1 MMMMMMMV
9 VLMMT
14 MAVVL
19 IMTTMMEM
27 VMMIITIIITDN
39 FLLVLEPSSCS
50 VSKWAIMDV
59 LHSSHKFH
67 HVTLQQVEHSL
78 DKLLQSSDVYRQS
91 EHEYCLV

>member
-1 MMMMMMMV
+1 MMMG
-9 VLMMT
+9 VLMMI

-19 IMTTMMEM
+19 IMRMM
-27 VMMIITIIITDN
+27 VVLIIMMTDN
-39 FLLVLEPSSCS
+39 FLLVLEPSGCS

-78 DKLLQSSDVYRQS
+78 DRLLQSSDVYRQS

>member
-1 MMMMMMMV
+1 MMMMG
-9 VLMMT
+9 VLMMI

-19 IMTTMMEM
+19 IMRMM
-27 VMMIITIIITDN
+27 VVMIIMMTDN
-39 FLLVLEPSSCS
+39 FLLVLEPSGCS

-78 DKLLQSSDVYRQS
+78 DRLLQSSDVYRQS

>member
-1 MMMMMMMV
+1 MMAVLMMMMI
-9 VLMMT
+9 

-19 IMTTMMEM
+19 IMIMMM
-27 VMMIITIIITDN
+27 VAVVVMIIIIIMTDT
-39 FLLVLEPSSCS
+39 FLLVLEPSSSS

-78 DKLLQSSDVYRQS
+78 DRLLQSSDVYRQS

>member
-1 MMMMMMMV
+1 MMMAVLMMMMI
-9 VLMMT
+9 

-19 IMTTMMEM
+19 IMIMMM
-27 VMMIITIIITDN
+27 VVMIIIIIMTDT
-39 FLLVLEPSSCS
+39 FLLVLEPSSSS

-78 DKLLQSSDVYRQS
+78 DRLLQSSDVYRQS

>member
-1 MMMMMMMV
+1 MAVLMMMMI
-9 VLMMT
+9 

-19 IMTTMMEM
+19 IMIMMM
-27 VMMIITIIITDN
+27 VAMVVMIIVIIMTDT
-39 FLLVLEPSSCS
+39 FLLVLEPSSSS

-78 DKLLQSSDVYRQS
+78 DRLLQSSDVYRQS

>member
-1 MMMMMMMV
+1 MMAVLMMMMI
-9 VLMMT
+9 

-19 IMTTMMEM
+19 IMIMMM
-27 VMMIITIIITDN
+27 VAMVVMIIIVIMTDT
-39 FLLVLEPSSCS
+39 FLLVLEPSSSS

-78 DKLLQSSDVYRQS
+78 DRLLQSSDVYRQS

>member
-1 MMMMMMMV
+1 MAVLMMMMM
-9 VLMMT
+9 

-19 IMTTMMEM
+19 IMIMMM
-27 VMMIITIIITDN
+27 VAVVVMIIIIIMTDT
-39 FLLVLEPSSCS
+39 FLLVLEPSSSS

-78 DKLLQSSDVYRQS
+78 DRLLQSSDVYRQS

>member
-1 MMMMMMMV
+1 MMAVLMMMMM
-9 VLMMT
+9 

-19 IMTTMMEM
+19 IMIMMM
-27 VMMIITIIITDN
+27 VAVVVMIIIIIMTDT
-39 FLLVLEPSSCS
+39 FLLVLEPSSSS

-78 DKLLQSSDVYRQS
+78 DRLLQSSDVYRQS

>member
-1 MMMMMMMV
+1 MMMAVLMMMMI
-9 VLMMT
+9 

-19 IMTTMMEM
+19 IMIMMM
-27 VMMIITIIITDN
+27 VAMVVMIIVIIMTDT
-39 FLLVLEPSSCS
+39 FLLVLEPSSSS

-78 DKLLQSSDVYRQS
+78 DRLLQSSDVYRQS

>member
-1 MMMMMMMV
+1 MMAILMMMMI
-9 VLMMT
+9 

-19 IMTTMMEM
+19 IMIMMM
-27 VMMIITIIITDN
+27 VAMVVMIIVIIMTDT
-39 FLLVLEPSSCS
+39 FLLVLEPSSSS

-78 DKLLQSSDVYRQS
+78 DRLLQSSDVYRQS

>member
-1 MMMMMMMV
+1 MMAVLMMMMI
-9 VLMMT
+9 

-19 IMTTMMEM
+19 IMIMMM
-27 VMMIITIIITDN
+27 VAMVVMIIVIIMTDT
-39 FLLVLEPSSCS
+39 FLLVLEPSSSS

-78 DKLLQSSDVYRQS
+78 DRLLQSSDVYRQS

>member
-1 MMMMMMMV
+1 MMMG
-9 VLMMT
+9 VLMMI

-19 IMTTMMEM
+19 TMRMM
-27 VMMIITIIITDN
+27 VVMIIMMTDN
-39 FLLVLEPSSCS
+39 FLLVLEPSGCS

-78 DKLLQSSDVYRQS
+78 DRLLQSSDVYRQS

>member
-1 MMMMMMMV
+1 MMGVFMMI
-9 VLMMT
+9 

-19 IMTTMMEM
+19 IMRMMVAM
-27 VMMIITIIITDN
+27 VVMIITLTDN
-39 FLLVLEPSSCS
+39 FLLVLEPSGCS

-78 DKLLQSSDVYRQS
+78 DRLLQSSDVYRQS

>member
-1 MMMMMMMV
+1 MMAVLMMMMI
-9 VLMMT
+9 

-19 IMTTMMEM
+19 IMIMMM
-27 VMMIITIIITDN
+27 VVMIIIIMTDT
-39 FLLVLEPSSCS
+39 FLLVLEPSSSS

-78 DKLLQSSDVYRQS
+78 DRLLQSSDVYRQS

>member
-1 MMMMMMMV
+1 MMMMMG
-9 VLMMT
+9 VLMMI

-19 IMTTMMEM
+19 IMRMM
-27 VMMIITIIITDN
+27 VVMIIMMTDN
-39 FLLVLEPSSCS
+39 FLLVLEPSGCS

-78 DKLLQSSDVYRQS
+78 DRLLQSSDVYRQS

>member
-1 MMMMMMMV
+1 MMMA

-14 MAVVL
+14 IMAVVL
-19 IMTTMMEM
+19 IMIMMM
-27 VMMIITIIITDN
+27 VAMVVMIIIIIMTDT
-39 FLLVLEPSSCS
+39 FLLVLEPSSSS

-78 DKLLQSSDVYRQS
+78 DRLLQSSDVYRQS

>member
-1 MMMMMMMV
+1 MMAVLMMMMI
-9 VLMMT
+9 

-19 IMTTMMEM
+19 IMIMMM
-27 VMMIITIIITDN
+27 VAMVVMIIIIIMTDT
-39 FLLVLEPSSCS
+39 FLLVLEPSSSS

-78 DKLLQSSDVYRQS
+78 DRLLQSSDVYRQS

>member
-1 MMMMMMMV
+1 MMMG
-9 VLMMT
+9 VLMMI

-19 IMTTMMEM
+19 IMRMM
-27 VMMIITIIITDN
+27 VVMIIMMTDN
-39 FLLVLEPSSCS
+39 FLLVLEPSGCS

-78 DKLLQSSDVYRQS
+78 DRLLQSSDVYRQS

>member
-1 MMMMMMMV
+1 MMAVLMMMMI
-9 VLMMT
+9 

-19 IMTTMMEM
+19 IMIMMM
-27 VMMIITIIITDN
+27 VVMIIIIIMTDT
-39 FLLVLEPSSCS
+39 FLLVLEPSSSS

-78 DKLLQSSDVYRQS
+78 DRLLQSSDVYRQS

>member
-1 MMMMMMMV
+1 MAVLMMMMI
-9 VLMMT
+9 

-19 IMTTMMEM
+19 IMIMMM
-27 VMMIITIIITDN
+27 VAVVVMIIIIIMTDT
-39 FLLVLEPSSCS
+39 FLLVLEPSSSS

-78 DKLLQSSDVYRQS
+78 DRLLQSSDVYRQS

>member
-1 MMMMMMMV
+1 MAVLMMMMI
-9 VLMMT
+9 

-19 IMTTMMEM
+19 IMIMMM
-27 VMMIITIIITDN
+27 VAMVVMIIIIIMTDT
-39 FLLVLEPSSCS
+39 FLLVLEPSSSS

-78 DKLLQSSDVYRQS
+78 DRLLQSSDVYRQS

>member
-1 MMMMMMMV
+1 MMMAVLMMMMI
-9 VLMMT
+9 

-19 IMTTMMEM
+19 IMIMMM
-27 VMMIITIIITDN
+27 VVMIIIIMTDT
-39 FLLVLEPSSCS
+39 FLLVLEPSSSS

-78 DKLLQSSDVYRQS
+78 DRLLQSSDVYRQS